1 MKSTDFL
8 RGTILKTCYE
18 VYPDGIPEI
27 VLREA
32 HYQYHRDS
40 EITRALNYLVDKNY
54 LSKNEQAHAYKQ
66 NAKWIWY
73 KITTE
78 GIDLVERHSVDKGV
92 IID

>member
-32 HYQYHRDS
+32 HYQYHKDG

-54 LSKNEQAHAYKQ
+54 LTKMTQAHAYKH
-66 NAKWIWY
+66 NVNWVWY
-73 KITTE
+73 KITTC
-78 GIDLVERHSVDKGV
+78 GIDLVERHGSDAGV